1 MTVEDL
7 PEKLLKVKGRSPLRQ
22 NYDNT
27 YVNHMASTSRTVTDS
42 SLKKSRTA
50 AQQAESNTGPFVA
63 LGLIFIASLV
73 AMAFVYWSFPNL
85 KPEDKASIKL
95 PRNMTDAQDLG
106 RALSNCTDK
115 YFTQVLGGFVVIY
128 IFLQTFAIP
137 GSIFLSILSGFLFPF
152 PLALFLVCL
161 CSSVG
166 ASFCYLL
173 FYLVGRRLVQH
184 YLPERV
190 NQWQEQVSHHRDN
203 LLSYII
209 FLRITPFLPNWFINV
224 TSPVIGVPLLP
235 FFIGTF
241 VGVAP
246 PSFGFI
252 GAGVELHELT
262 TTGDVMSFKSVMIVI
277 VCAILSLFPVIFKRQ
292 LKAKI
297 Q

>member
-27 YVNHMASTSRTVTDS
+27 YVNDMASTSRTVTDS
-42 SLKKSRTA
+42 SLKKSRTT
-50 AQQAESNTGPFVA
+50 AQQAESDTGPFVV
-63 LGLIFIASLV
+63 LGLIFVASLV

-85 KPEDKASIKL
+85 SLEDKDAVKL
-95 PRNMTDAQDLG
+95 PRNMEDAKGLG
-106 RALSNCTDK
+106 RALSHYTND
-115 YFTQVLGGFVVIY
+115 YFTQVLVGFVVIY

-173 FYLVGRRLVQH
+173 FYLVGRQLVQR

-209 FLRITPFLPNWFINV
+209 FLRITPFLPNWFINI

-252 GAGVELHELT
+252 SAGVELHVLT
-262 TTGDVMSFKSVMIVI
+262 TTGDVMSFKSVMTVI

-297 Q
+297 E